1 MKKSKAIWNYLD
13 MISQTI
19 FIFIIIF
26 IAYEIAENLE
36 RYIYRYTIFPFVAF
50 VLIFS
55 LGIILGRGIERTKKN
70 KPVGLISKKMSE
82 LKKKKNVFIFLDD
95 GETYTPHKEI
105 IEDIKS
111 GEIVHIKQFQS
122 NEFEYDEFKD
132 IYKIELDDLI
142 DVKMDN
148 KDDSEETKE

>member
-1 MKKSKAIWNYLD
+1 MKKSNTIWNYLD
-13 MISQTI
+13 MFLQTLFVFLLI
-19 FIFIIIF
+19 FM
-26 IAYEIAENLE
+26 AYEIAENLE

-55 LGIILGRGIERTKKN
+55 LGIVLGRGVERTKRH

-82 LKKKKNVFIFLDD
+82 LRKKKNVFIFSDD

-111 GEIVHIKQFQS
+111 GEIVHIKQFQN
-122 NEFEYDEFKD
+122 NEFEYDEFTD

-142 DVKMDN
+142 DIKMDN
-148 KDDSEETKE
+148 KDDSEENK